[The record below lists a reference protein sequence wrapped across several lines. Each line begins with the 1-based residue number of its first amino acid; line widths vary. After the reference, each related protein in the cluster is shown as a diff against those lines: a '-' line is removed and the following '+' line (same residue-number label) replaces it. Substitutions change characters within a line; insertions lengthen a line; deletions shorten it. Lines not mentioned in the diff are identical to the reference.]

1 MKVISNIFKI
11 IGGLILFFLLNNVIF
26 FIVQLMGIKT
36 PIVALTMYSLVGICI
51 ILILIKLFKFKLD
64 LHTKLKHFN
73 FLEIL
78 KLIVFFCIV
87 INIFGF
93 ILIMLELNFFN
104 DLYVK
109 FLKNISELTKDI
121 NGINSIIAILL
132 FVVITPIYE
141 ELIFRKFTID
151 LLRKNGEMTYFGII
165 LFSGILFGLVHAYPI
180 SKVLFATLLGIAS
193 AIIYVITDF
202 KIIYSILMHFIYN
215 LVPSISEGIMKYV
228 LKMENVTLDNSK
240 EVIICYAIMLVF
252 LALVYLLLSFSKKG
266 RSLKEILTTI
276 REKIKEQ

>member
-1 MKVISNIFKI
+1 
-11 IGGLILFFLLNNVIF
+11 
-26 FIVQLMGIKT
+26 
-36 PIVALTMYSLVGICI
+36 
-51 ILILIKLFKFKLD
+51 
-64 LHTKLKHFN
+64 
-73 FLEIL
+73 
-78 KLIVFFCIV
+78 
-87 INIFGF
+87 
-93 ILIMLELNFFN
+93 MLELNFFN

-202 KIIYSILMHFIYN
+202 KIIYSILMHFVYN
-215 LVPSISEGIMKYV
+215 LVPIIAEGIMKYV

-240 EVIICYAIMLVF
+240 EVMICYAIIITFL
-252 LALVYLLLSFSKKG
+252 LALYLLLNFSKKG
-266 RSLKEILTTI
+266 RSLKEISIKI
-276 REKIKEQ
+276 RDKIKEQ